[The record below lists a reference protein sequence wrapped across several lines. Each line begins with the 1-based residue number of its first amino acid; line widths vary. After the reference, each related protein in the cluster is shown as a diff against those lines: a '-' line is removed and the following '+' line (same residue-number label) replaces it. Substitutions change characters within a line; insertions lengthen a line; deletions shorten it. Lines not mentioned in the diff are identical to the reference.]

1 MDHPLP
7 LPSAAA
13 WLSSDFSDRS
23 GRSDRIDRFDRLD
36 PLHSCE
42 TLDSLDDALE
52 SSESDRPAQ
61 WIRAG
66 STSSSRSTLL
76 SDVSVDVSADLSAAI
91 GDDSSSSPR
100 PADTSVHS
108 PHSDE
113 MQWEVVDQG
122 HAHSHDPSHDHSHH
136 SHEHAYGQAPE
147 SRPKI
152 EPGDEYDFC
161 LEDVQPAPPPA
172 ATKRPRGRPR
182 KPSISSASATAA
194 AASASKIAKARSKTG
209 CTTCR
214 RRKKKCDET
223 KPICL
228 NCEKNAV
235 VCEGYK
241 EKHVWKSGRE
251 RAQDEILKAQPPL
264 DITLQPIFMGM
275 ECRED
280 RLFWNYYR
288 DHVSNVFT
296 AEFDHE
302 NAFRTILV
310 PLATNHQA
318 MMHSVLSL
326 ASRHIKFDSPQVQ
339 KLLRRSTKVT
349 PDSLHIRG
357 SFHNSEAL
365 TRLSRGMYHSM
376 SISMSINSDDWK
388 APDALAAQ
396 YAQMLFL
403 VLESLAEGQHDG
415 SQRLHYEFFL
425 YMLDRWPPLEPEFYA
440 FISEIFYYHIYADDL
455 IYCPLQQKPR
465 LVVGDWIPAMPVLP
479 PRLIGIADGL
489 FNHLSQITS
498 IRNRIRVRVQSGAD
512 PRVDYDSLY
521 RASDIE
527 SQIYDWKPDWDA
539 GDSRDRAT
547 LLYKQM
553 AWLYLKTTVCPPS
566 SSYIQ
571 TQGLC
576 QPHTL
581 ESESALHSGSTTCA
595 SSPVLHATNGTNIV
609 NITNIAQIE
618 AMIPAA
624 NNFSNPRRHSI
635 ANPSLASG
643 SRPFLPKFVS
653 FAEHDTT
660 ETFEAFDAFDAFDAT
675 GSAGPT
681 DAEDC
686 ASPPPIRRPVNYESG
701 VSVAVKESLALLE
714 SFSADDQCQTL
725 LLVPCVV
732 VGTACYSPADQ
743 ERIRT
748 AIRAVHSYTGLR
760 NTDLALELLNKVWQL
775 MEHGNFLAAWDWQT
789 VAFHLRIQHLF

>member
-7 LPSAAA
+7 QQSAAA
-13 WLSSDFSDRS
+13 WLSSDFSDR
-23 GRSDRIDRFDRLD
+23 FNRLD

-61 WIRAG
+61 WIRAD

-76 SDVSVDVSADLSAAI
+76 SDISADISADLSAAAI
-91 GDDSSSSPR
+91 GDSSSSPSSPR
-100 PADTSVHS
+100 PADASVHS

-113 MQWEVVDQG
+113 LQWEVVDQG
-122 HAHSHDPSHDHSHH
+122 HAHAHDHPRHFH
-136 SHEHAYGQAPE
+136 DHAHAHGLE
-147 SRPKI
+147 NRPKI

-182 KPSISSASATAA
+182 KPSISSAAATAA
-194 AASASKIAKARSKTG
+194 AASANKIAKARSKTG

-223 KPICL
+223 KPVCL

-251 RAQDEILKAQPPL
+251 RAQEEMLKTQPPL

-275 ECRED
+275 EGRED

-296 AEFDHE
+296 AEFNRE
-302 NAFRTILV
+302 NAFRTIVV
-310 PLATNHQA
+310 PLATSHQA

-326 ASRHIKFDSPQVQ
+326 ASRHIKFDSPPVQ

-349 PDSLHIRG
+349 PDSLHSRG
-357 SFHNSEAL
+357 NFHNSEAL
-365 TRLSRGMYHSM
+365 TRLSRGMYHNM
-376 SISMSINSDDWK
+376 SISMTLNSDDWK
-388 APDALAAQ
+388 APDALAAK
-396 YAQMLFL
+396 YTQMLFL

-415 SQRLHYEFFL
+415 PQRLHYEFFI
-425 YMLDRWPPLEPEFYA
+425 YMLGRWPPQETEFYA

-455 IYCPLQQKPR
+455 VYCPLQQKPR
-465 LVVGDWIPAMPVLP
+465 LVVGDWFPGRPMQT

-489 FNHLSQITS
+489 FNYLSQITS
-498 IRNRIRVRVQSGAD
+498 VRNRIRARVLSGAD

-527 SQIYDWKPDWDA
+527 SQIYDWKPLWDA

-566 SSYIQ
+566 SSSSYMQPQ
-571 TQGLC
+571 TPS
-576 QPHTL
+576 QPYPA

-595 SSPVLHATNGTNIV
+595 SSPVLHAANATNFV
-609 NITNIAQIE
+609 DLTNIAQIE

-660 ETFEAFDAFDAFDAT
+660 EIFAFEAFDAFDAAEST
-675 GSAGPT
+675 GPA
-681 DAEDC
+681 DAEDR

-714 SFSADDQCQTL
+714 SFAADDQCQTL
-725 LLVPCVV
+725 LLVPCVI
-732 VGTACYSPADQ
+732 VGTACYSPTDQ

-748 AIRAVHSYTGLR
+748 AIRAVHNYTGLR

-775 MEHGNFLAAWDWQT
+775 MEQGDFLGAWDWQT
-789 VAFHLRIQHLF
+789 VAFYLRIQHLF